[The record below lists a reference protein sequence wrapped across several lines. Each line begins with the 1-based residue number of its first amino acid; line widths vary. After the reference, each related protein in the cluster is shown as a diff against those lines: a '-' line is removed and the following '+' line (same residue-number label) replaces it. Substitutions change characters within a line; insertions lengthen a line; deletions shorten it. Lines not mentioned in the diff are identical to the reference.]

1 MAKRLKEARLAAG
14 LSQRVLG
21 IQAGLEPSVASPRIN
36 QYERSTHMPGAGTL
50 ANLGLVLD
58 VPLPYFYAE
67 DDALAMCILAFHRG
81 SAPQRRQLTL
91 LAKAVNR
98 ASG

>member
-1 MAKRLKEARLAAG
+1 MAAG

-21 IQAGLEPSVASPRIN
+21 INAGLEPSVASARIN
-36 QYERSTHMPGAGTL
+36 QYERSTHMPGVGTL

-81 SAPQRRQLTL
+81 SGAQRRQLVH
-91 LAKAVNR
+91 LAKGINR
-98 ASG
+98 PKS